1 MIHGVIELVES
12 VEPVEPELLG
22 VGVAATPEPI
32 AAGDPEAPGDPDA
45 TASDGPGV
53 TVVAALVSFVYW
65 SVL

>member
-12 VEPVEPELLG
+12 VEPVVPDALG
-22 VGVAATPEPI
+22 VGVDATPEPM

-53 TVVAALVSFVYW
+53 TVVAAFV
-65 SVL
+65 